1 MRISQQEVE
10 QFAGWSGDCN
20 PIHVDP
26 LAARHSAFGG
36 TIVHG
41 ALSTIVAV
49 GRWAG
54 LTDGEA
60 VASLDIEFRHE
71 IRPGQDYL
79 IEQQDVSQSET
90 PGNHTI
96 QTTVL
101 AGTQSLMVVRAEL
114 AAPSA
119 LPAVTVVPWL
129 SGARRSPERT
139 SFETR
144 DAVRWTPSDFRAGHS
159 IFGIH
164 RFAEGVTSVD
174 SMLTACQQR
183 VLGLC
188 SFIVGM
194 RAPGL
199 SSLFTRLKTQFT
211 TIDSS
216 ATEFVYRLTFR
227 NYDPY
232 FRILE
237 TELEMAEP
245 SGLPIATAQMFSYV
259 RFTAADPHPDRYW
272 QAFPEKLAALEGKV
286 VLVCGASRGL
296 GAELAAC
303 LGAGRAHV
311 YITCRNP
318 NPLTDTLKERIHQAG
333 GTAEVLAGDLNDP
346 SWCQSTMEAIRV
358 RHGRLDWLVL
368 NACEPPRAATIAT
381 SSLAQSSAYV
391 RHNIG
396 LFQVPLMTFLPA
408 VSEVDGTVVAVSSAF
423 VEETPSGFA
432 DYVTVKM
439 AMEGAIRIAAREHSQ
454 TKFVVARPPKLQT
467 SWNDT
472 PSGAMG
478 AIPAAAAAA
487 KIVVR
492 SVESTAGEVQIVER
506 FDDSDLPLVA
516 IKRTTELTI
525 PIVATFT
532 LDPFSNAFEH
542 WSDVLEAG
550 IEPELTPY
558 AQVLQQC
565 LNPQS
570 ELNRGKQGAAI
581 LVRISDW
588 LREHTHHSQSSL
600 PDVAAWL
607 KSTADEYTQ
616 AIKVHRGLASGPSLM
631 LICPSSSVD
640 GVSTEQ
646 VVQLEQAMIES
657 LRELP
662 GLTVWKAEHY
672 RTIYEVPN
680 DGYFDNLREDIAH
693 IPFKDTY
700 YSFLTGLILRHFFRN
715 LYPAK
720 KVVVLDCDNTL
731 WRGVVGEVGT
741 QGIVF
746 DEEHVRLHQ
755 RLVDLSESGVL
766 LCLCSKNEEQDV
778 WSVFDQRA
786 DFALKREHI
795 IAAKVNWLPKSENIR
810 QLAETL
816 NLGLDSFVFLDDN
829 PVECSEV
836 RSGCPQVLT
845 IQWPHNSAEAYR
857 LLNHFWEL
865 DVRAATKEDRQR
877 TQMYREEF
885 QRQQI
890 KNQAGNF
897 QQFIDSLQ
905 LIIDIEPLTDKDLAR
920 ASQLTLRTNQFN
932 LTTIRR
938 TEAELRK
945 LMEDATCDCRIISV
959 RDRFGDYG
967 LVGLFITRAVKSLEV
982 DTFLLSCRVLGRGV
996 EHRMAAAIGELA
1008 MERGMAS
1015 VTWRY
1020 APTERNTPARMFLAK
1035 LAQDQW
1041 SDSSVEA
1048 CEIQLDSAELTQVRY
1063 QVDDDASVEAGE
1075 TEAKTAPDLKQVD
1088 DQVRFRRR
1096 ESQIERIVSQFAT
1109 YADFDLNGSSPTAE
1123 STAGPVAED
1132 MDGLRDHVYET
1143 FSKSLRLPVDKIKK
1157 MDRLDAIGCDSL
1169 RVVEITVALT
1179 RRYPWLPKTLLFE
1192 HRSVSD
1198 ILKAIEKLS
1207 NAGAISGKTTA
1218 KVIPTGGAVSS
1229 GNNDIAIVGMA
1240 VHCAAG
1246 DTLQQFWDL
1255 IARGG
1260 TAVTKVPNH
1269 RPGFVGTLIDDREH
1283 FAGLVDD
1290 SRNFDAEF
1298 FRISPR
1304 EAEYMDPQLR
1314 LLLQNSWRAL
1324 EDAGLTASVEE
1335 NVGVYVGVMYG
1346 DYGKFANAVAVQ
1358 SGSVYR
1364 CWEGFSLANRLSQVL
1379 GVHGPSLSIDT
1390 ACSSSATALHFAC
1403 ESLRNGDCSIALVGG
1418 VNLIVDPNRLVQLGR
1433 LGILSPTGRCVPFGA
1448 GADGTVLGEG
1458 AVSLV
1463 LRPLADA
1470 QKFGDRIYAVIK
1482 GTGVS
1487 SGAGSVGFTA
1497 PNPTAQSMAVR
1508 RALIQAGIDPRT
1520 VSYIEAHGTGTE
1532 LGDPIE
1538 VRGLQLAYTDP
1549 ELFHD
1554 HTRLQHRCTIGSIKP
1569 NVGHLEAGA
1578 GLMGVVKV
1586 ALQLWNRQ
1594 LVPSITADQP
1604 NPHIDFEVTP
1614 FGVQRNLEPWQT
1626 PAGQSSGATPRR
1638 AGVNSFGVGGSNV
1651 HIILEQGTHRKEHG
1665 NGAEDAD
1672 DRPMHLI
1679 ALSANQSS
1687 GVERQV
1693 NYWTQFLADRPG
1705 SELANIAFTQN
1716 TGHRILANRT
1726 ALLCSGEL
1734 QSPSQAVANVREIQ
1748 PSRRVE
1754 DGSAEQAST
1763 LLAMLFSGQGAQYP
1777 RMLERLYRCSPV
1789 FKRALDECD
1798 SLYTAVANQSLNA
1811 MLFSGVSEDRNHP
1824 IHQTGFTQPALF
1836 AIQYSL
1842 YQLWNSWGIRPDYL
1856 MGHSIGE
1863 VAAFCVAGG
1872 CSLNDGIRLV
1882 EARGR
1887 LMQSLPAGGGMSSIE
1902 ASVEDVEHLIG
1913 DDSSLC
1919 VAAVNGPRQT
1929 VISGSIADLTRFT
1942 RQFSDRGVKA
1952 TALVVSHAFHSHLME
1967 PMLAPFRAVLES
1979 LTLSN
1984 PNLPIVSTA
1993 TGKWV
1998 DGDMAS
2004 PDYWIEQARRRVR
2017 FYDAMQVLEQANVTH
2032 YIEVGPHPVMLGM
2045 GRNCLPDSNV
2055 QWLASGRRNRDDW
2068 DTILGSLGQLYADG
2082 VDVDWVGFDQ
2092 PYRRLR
2098 VQVPGYQFEK
2108 RAVWIEQL
2116 DNAAPNLTD
2125 QVLVG
2130 QSSRTAHASDGAK
2143 TYQIQWTQHDTAIKE
2158 LAEAGQNQGSQP
2170 TWLILSDSPA
2180 ALQPVVKRA
2189 RQMGAKV
2196 ASAIVSASPGP
2207 IVGSDGSS
2215 VCRSMEELDSWLA
2228 SSGSIDRVLWIDGHR
2243 EIASDDREGL
2253 GTIAGRSR
2261 WVTRCISTAAR
2272 THNCERSIWLVTVRA
2287 IQTGN
2292 DATGNLSSAPLW
2304 GVARVASLEYPEAW
2318 GGIIDVQDLHSQAGE
2333 ALSIAAR
2340 PGPEDQFAIRDS
2352 RILVPRLVPSDR
2364 PVIDAKLALAARL
2377 QSGSVLITGGLGGI
2391 GLGLAEKFAAC
2402 GTGRLILVGRS
2413 KPSVEVQSR
2422 LDEFRKSGTD
2432 IRVVSTD
2439 ISHAS
2444 GVQQCLDAC
2453 GDLPLVGVLHAAGV
2467 DLVAPMEKIAD
2478 GDIERVFGAKV
2489 LGGWRLHQATKD
2501 VELAFFVCFSSIAS
2515 VWGSSGR
2522 SVYAAANAFLDG
2534 LAHYRK
2540 QLGQTAVSINFG
2552 PWSGGGMASDTDLA
2566 QLARLGNYG
2575 LDPKDVW
2582 PLLDGLMAEGR
2593 VAQATIAK
2601 IDWQRFLPVIAA
2613 RRPRPMLAALAE
2625 LGVEKAVPSEEEA
2638 KRPAWIAELRNAND
2652 KQSMLQSLISTEVVR
2667 ILRLSSANTVAT
2679 NRNLFEMG
2687 MDSLTSAELVAAID
2701 RQTGMKTRAMVMA
2714 MPTIRNIAE
2723 QLLPRLLPMS
2733 EGAGTVTSTG
2743 NSWRQSIQAENS
2755 ESKSVILL
2763 DRILTEIRSILGS
2776 SAKAQID
2783 GRSKISQLG
2792 FDSLGAVEFARRL
2805 RDRLE
2810 LDATPKIFEF
2820 ETLDQLAEDLASSF
2834 GVASEPEAI
2843 VGYSPS
2849 LETEVFEFCKQAWPH
2864 RRSDWIEPRWRW
2876 MYVDSAKRLGESPQV
2891 WLYRDQGKIVGHHGA
2906 QQVAFQIG
2914 NKVRKTAWLVETM
2927 ILPNHREKG
2936 LGASLVI
2943 QSKEDMPFN
2952 LSLGQT
2958 DQMRGILERLG
2969 WKRVAPLQT
2978 YMLPLDP
2985 SQLVKG
2991 KVPAV
2996 VAPLASGWMRL
3007 RQGAL
3012 QLRHGQR
3019 RKTMDFRKVER
3030 YSVEH
3035 DQLWDRV
3042 ASCYPCATVRD
3053 AGYLNWKY
3061 VEQPGQDFH
3070 RLDVLVEGQ
3079 LIGSVVLAMHEPNA
3093 KYRYR
3098 RANIVEMVT
3107 STELSA
3113 IESVIEVA
3121 VRYSRQAKAAALNM
3135 HVICP
3140 PIENVL
3146 EAFGFVKRAPTRFL
3160 LALLDARVNAC
3171 LLLDPMKWLVTQGD
3185 SDIDRPW

>member
-1 MRISQQEVE
+1 MRITQQEVE

-26 LAARHSAFGG
+26 QAARHSAFGG

-49 GRWAG
+49 GRGAG
-54 LTDGEA
+54 MADCTS
-60 VASLDIEFRHE
+60 VVSLDIEFRHE
-71 IRPGQDYL
+71 IRPGQDYA
-79 IEQQDVSQSET
+79 IEQEDLGQIEASGIRT
-90 PGNHTI
+90 F
-96 QTTVL
+96 QTTVMS
-101 AGTQSLMVVRAEL
+101 GSQSLMAVRAEL
-114 AAPSA
+114 VAPSSS
-119 LPAVTVVPWL
+119 PAVTLVPWL
-129 SGARRSPERT
+129 KELGRAPERS

-144 DAVRWTPSDFRAGHS
+144 DAVRWTPADFRQGHS
-159 IFGIH
+159 VFGVH
-164 RFAEGVTSVD
+164 RFGDEVTSVD
-174 SMLTACQQR
+174 SLLTSCQQR

-199 SSLFTRLKTQFT
+199 SSLFTRLKTQFSA
-211 TIDSS
+211 IHCS

-237 TELEMAEP
+237 TELEIAEP
-245 SGLPIATAQMFSYV
+245 SGKLIATAQMFSYV
-259 RFTAADPHPDRYW
+259 RFSEADPQPVRYS
-272 QAFPEKLAALEGKV
+272 QAFPEKLSALQGKV

-318 NPLTDTLKERIHQAG
+318 NQLTDALKERIQQAG
-333 GTAEVLAGDLNDP
+333 GNAEVIAGDLNDP
-346 SWCQSTMEAIRV
+346 MWCQSTMEAIRV

-368 NACEPPRAATIAT
+368 NACEPPKAATIAT
-381 SSLAQSSAYV
+381 SSLAQSSVYIQ
-391 RHNIG
+391 HNIG

-408 VSEVDGTVVAVSSAF
+408 VSEVDGTVVAVSSSF
-423 VEETPSGFA
+423 VSETPAGFA
-432 DYVTVKM
+432 DYVAVKM
-439 AMEGAIRIAAREHSQ
+439 AMEGAIRIAARELSQ
-454 TKFVVARPPKLQT
+454 TKFVIARPPKLQT

-478 AIPAAAAAA
+478 AIPPAAAAAR
-487 KIVVR
+487 IVIDAVD
-492 SVESTAGEVQIVER
+492 STPGEVQIVER
-506 FDDSDLPLVA
+506 FDNGDLPLVA
-516 IKRTTELTI
+516 LKRTMELTI

-532 LDPFSNAFEH
+532 LDPFSSAFEH
-542 WSDVLEAG
+542 WSEVLEAG
-550 IEPELTPY
+550 VEPALAPY

-570 ELNRGKQGAAI
+570 ELNRGKQGSAI

-588 LREHTHHSQSSL
+588 LREHTHHSQTSL

-616 AIKVHRGLASGPSLM
+616 AVKVHRGLASGSSLM
-631 LICPSSSVD
+631 LICPSTQVD
-640 GVSTEQ
+640 GVSNEQ
-646 VVQLEQAMIES
+646 IAQLEQAIIDS
-657 LRELP
+657 LSELP
-662 GLTVWKAEHY
+662 GLTVWKAEDFQE
-672 RTIYEVPN
+672 IYGVPKG
-680 DGYFDNLREDIAH
+680 GYFDALREDIAH

-700 YSFLTGLILRHFFRN
+700 YRFLTGLILRHFYRN

-746 DEEHVRLHQ
+746 DEEHLRLQ
-755 RLVDLSESGVL
+755 RRLVELSESGTL

-778 WSVFDQRA
+778 WNVFDQRD
-786 DFALKREHI
+786 DFLLKREHI

-816 NLGLDSFVFLDDN
+816 NLGLDSFIFLDDN

-836 RSGCPQVLT
+836 RSGCPQILT
-845 IQWPHNSAEAYR
+845 VQWPHNSVEANR

-890 KNQAGNF
+890 RNQAGNF

-905 LIIDIEPLTDKDLAR
+905 LVIDVEPLTDKDLAR

-945 LMEDATCDCRIISV
+945 LMEDTTCDCRIISV

-967 LVGLFITRAVKSLEV
+967 LVGFFITHALESLEV

-996 EHRMAAAIGELA
+996 EHRMAAAVGELA
-1008 MERGMAS
+1008 IERGMAS
-1015 VTWRY
+1015 VKWRY
-1020 APTERNTPARMFLAK
+1020 APTERNTPARMFLTK
-1035 LAQDQW
+1035 LAPDQL
-1041 SDSSVEA
+1041 SDSANQAYEF
-1048 CEIQLDSAELTQVRY
+1048 QLDAVQLTQVRY
-1063 QVDDDASVEAGE
+1063 QVDDVSENAGEVEAVQV
-1075 TEAKTAPDLKQVD
+1075 PDSERSD

-1096 ESQIERIVSQFAT
+1096 EMQIERIVSRFAT
-1109 YADFDLNGSSPTAE
+1109 YADFDLNGSSPAAE
-1123 STAGPVAED
+1123 SATGPLAED
-1132 MDGLRDHVYET
+1132 MEGLRDHVYEA
-1143 FSKSLRLPVDKIKK
+1143 FSTSLRLPVDKIKK

-1198 ILKAIEKLS
+1198 ILKAIERLS
-1207 NAGAISGKTTA
+1207 SAAPITGQPTS
-1218 KVIPTGGAVSS
+1218 KVIQATGAEPSVTC
-1229 GNNDIAIVGMA
+1229 DIAIVGMA

-1255 IARGG
+1255 IASGG
-1260 TAVTKVPNH
+1260 SAVTKVPNH
-1269 RPGFVGTLIDDREH
+1269 RPGFVGPLIDDREH
-1283 FAGLVDD
+1283 FAGLVEDG
-1290 SRNFDAEF
+1290 RNFDAEF

-1324 EDAGLTASVEE
+1324 EDAGLTASIEE

-1346 DYGKFANAVAVQ
+1346 DYGKFANTIAVHT
-1358 SGSVYR
+1358 GSVYR

-1497 PNPTAQSMAVR
+1497 PNPTAQSIAVR
-1508 RALIQAGIDPRT
+1508 RALTHARIDPRT

-1538 VRGLQLAYTDP
+1538 VRGLQLAYTDA

-1554 HTRLQHRCTIGSIKP
+1554 HTRYQHRCTIGSIKP

-1586 ALQLWNRQ
+1586 ALQLWKRQ
-1594 LVPSITADQP
+1594 LVPSITAEQP

-1614 FGVQRNLEPWQT
+1614 FAVQRNLEPWQIS
-1626 PAGQSSGATPRR
+1626 AGQSSQALPRR

-1651 HIILEQGTHRKEHG
+1651 HIILEEGPHRKVNKDG
-1665 NGAEDAD
+1665 VPDAN

-1679 ALSANQSS
+1679 AISANQSA

-1693 NYWTQFLADRPG
+1693 SKWTQFLADCPP
-1705 SELANIAFTQN
+1705 SELANVAYSKN
-1716 TGHRILANRT
+1716 TGHRILASRT
-1726 ALLCSGEL
+1726 ALLCSGDP
-1734 QSPSQAVANVREIQ
+1734 QSPTQSVANFREIQ
-1748 PSRRVE
+1748 SSRRVE
-1754 DGSAEQAST
+1754 EGSTEPVST
-1763 LLAMLFSGQGAQYP
+1763 QLAMLFSGQGAQYP

-1798 SLYTAVANQSLNA
+1798 SLYTAVANGSLNA
-1811 MLFSGVSEDRNHP
+1811 MVFSGASEERNHP

-1836 AIQYSL
+1836 SIQYSL
-1842 YQLWNSWGIRPDYL
+1842 YQLWSSWGVRPDYL

-1872 CSLNDGIRLV
+1872 CSLQDGIRLV

-1902 ASVEDVEHLIG
+1902 ASVEEVEELIG
-1913 DDSSLC
+1913 EDSSLC

-1929 VISGSIADLTRFT
+1929 VISGAIADLTRIS
-1942 RQFSDRGVKA
+1942 RQFSDRGVKS

-1979 LTLSN
+1979 LKLSN

-1998 DGDMAS
+1998 DGDMTS
-2004 PDYWIEQARRRVR
+2004 SDYWIEQARRRVK
-2017 FYDAMQVLEQANVTH
+2017 FLDAMQVLDQANTTH
-2032 YIEVGPHPVMLGM
+2032 YIEIGPHPVLLGM
-2045 GRNCLPDSNV
+2045 GRNCLPESNS

-2092 PYRRLR
+2092 PYHRTR

-2108 RAVWIEQL
+2108 RSVWIEQL
-2116 DNAAPNLTD
+2116 DKVTPSLTD
-2125 QVLVG
+2125 HVSVG
-2130 QSSRTAHASDGAK
+2130 ESPSKAETLDGPKA
-2143 TYQIQWTQHDTAIKE
+2143 YQIQWIPYAATNNEAIE
-2158 LAEAGQNQGSQP
+2158 TGPNHGSQP
-2170 TWLILSDSPA
+2170 TWLIVSDSPS
-2180 ALQPVVKRA
+2180 ALQLVVKKVQ
-2189 RQMGAKV
+2189 QMGGKV
-2196 ASAIVSASPGP
+2196 ASAI
-2207 IVGSDGSS
+2207 
-2215 VCRSMEELDSWLA
+2215 LA
-2228 SSGSIDRVLWIDGHR
+2228 
-2243 EIASDDREGL
+2243 GL
-2253 GTIAGRSR
+2253 PGTIAGSDGATVCRSVEELDHWLASAGAFDRVMWVDGHRDTASDEQELLSTIAIRAR
-2261 WVTRCISTAAR
+2261 WVARCISKAAR
-2272 THNCERSIWLVTVRA
+2272 LQNRERSIWLVTVRA
-2287 IQTGN
+2287 MQTGT
-2292 DATGNLSSAPLW
+2292 DASGSLLSAPLW
-2304 GVARVASLEYPEAW
+2304 GLARVASLEYPEAW
-2318 GGIIDVQDLHSQAGE
+2318 GGIIDVQDLHSQAGD
-2333 ALSIAAR
+2333 ALSIVVR
-2340 PGPEDQFAIRDS
+2340 PMSEDQFAIRDS
-2352 RILVPRLVPSDR
+2352 RILVPRLVVAGR

-2402 GTGRLILVGRS
+2402 GTGRLILVSRS
-2413 KPSVEVQSR
+2413 KPSVEIQTK

-2444 GVQQCLDAC
+2444 GVQQCLNEC
-2453 GDLPLVGVLHAAGV
+2453 RDLPLVGVFHAAGV
-2467 DLVAPMEKIAD
+2467 DLVAPMEMIAD
-2478 GDIERVFGAKV
+2478 GDIERVFAAKV
-2489 LGGWRLHQATKD
+2489 LGAWRLHQATKD
-2501 VELAFFVCFSSIAS
+2501 TELAFFVCFSSIAS
-2515 VWGSSGR
+2515 VWGSAGR

-2540 QLGQTAVSINFG
+2540 QLGLSAVSINFG
-2552 PWSGGGMASDTDLA
+2552 PWSGGGMASDADLA

-2575 LDPKDVW
+2575 LDCKDVW

-2593 VAQATIAK
+2593 VAQATIANM
-2601 IDWQRFLPVIAA
+2601 DWPRFLPVIAA
-2613 RRPRPMLAALAE
+2613 RRPRPMLAALAND
-2625 LGVEKAVPSEEEA
+2625 GVEKTRSPAEDA
-2638 KRPAWIAELRNAND
+2638 KRPAWINELSKATD
-2652 KQSMLQSLISTEVVR
+2652 KQSLLQSLIGTEVVR
-2667 ILRLSSANTVAT
+2667 ILRLPSANPVPTH
-2679 NRNLFEMG
+2679 RNLFEMG

-2701 RQTGMKTRAMVMA
+2701 RQTGIKTRAMVMA
-2714 MPTIRNIAE
+2714 MPTIRSIAE
-2723 QLLPRLLPMS
+2723 QLLPRLLQTS
-2733 EGAGTVTSTG
+2733 EVAVAAKSSGA
-2743 NSWRQSIQAENS
+2743 SWIQSLETANS
-2755 ESKSVILL
+2755 EQKIGTLL
-2763 DRILTEIRSILGS
+2763 ERIITEIRSILGRA
-2776 SAKAQID
+2776 AKTTID
-2783 GRSKISQLG
+2783 GQCKISQLG
-2792 FDSLGAVEFARRL
+2792 LDSLGAVEFARRL

-2810 LDATPKIFEF
+2810 LEVTPKIFEY
-2820 ETLDQLAEDLASSF
+2820 ETLVQLAESLAGSF
-2834 GVASEPEAI
+2834 GAPTEPEAI
-2843 VGYSPS
+2843 VGYSPAY
-2849 LETEVFEFCKQAWPH
+2849 EREVFEFCKQAWPH

-2876 MYVDSAKRLGESPQV
+2876 MYVDSAKRLEKPPQV

-2914 NKVRKTAWLVETM
+2914 NEVRKTAWLVETM
-2927 ILPNHREKG
+2927 ILPSHRERG

-3019 RKTMDFRKVER
+3019 RNAMDFRKVER
-3030 YSVEH
+3030 YSLEH
-3035 DQLWDRV
+3035 DRLWERV
-3042 ASCYPCATVRD
+3042 AKCYPCATVRD

-3070 RLDVLVEGQ
+3070 RLDVLIEGK
-3079 LIGSVVLAMHEPNA
+3079 LIGSLVLAIQEPNP

-3107 STELSA
+3107 STEPSA

-3146 EAFGFVKRAPTRFL
+3146 EAFGFVKRASTRFL